1 MEILYN
7 YKPYEH
13 PKTGEFWTETNEYRL
28 PGGWVRKLEPI
39 TIIGEDDTGFVYRL
53 QESGHGEWID
63 GQVVHFKYI
72 LPIGIHKSRLH
83 RWVDTQLSLF

>member
-7 YKPYEH
+7 YKPYDL

-28 PGGWVRKLEPI
+28 PGGWVKKLETL
-39 TIIGEDDTGFVYRL
+39 TIIGEDDTAFVYRL
-53 QESGHGEWID
+53 KETGHGEWID
-63 GQVVHFKYI
+63 GQVVQLQYI

-83 RWVDTQLSLF
+83 RWLDTQLSLF